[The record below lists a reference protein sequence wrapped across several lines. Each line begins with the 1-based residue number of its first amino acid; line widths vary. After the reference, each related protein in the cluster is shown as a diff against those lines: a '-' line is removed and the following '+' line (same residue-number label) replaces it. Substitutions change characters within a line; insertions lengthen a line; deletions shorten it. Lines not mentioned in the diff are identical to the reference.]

1 MRVRLEGVGKTF
13 PGRDGRAIDALRDV
27 TLALEGGELVTV
39 LGPSGCGKSTLLHI
53 VAGLLSPSRG
63 RVVFEG
69 VPPGVPVTAI
79 VFQDHA
85 LFPWRTVLG
94 NVAFGPEV
102 RGVGPAERLAR
113 ARGLLELVGLQGFE
127 DRYPRE
133 LSGGMRQRVAIARAL
148 AVEPALLLM
157 DEPFSALDAQS
168 RSLMQFELLGLWE
181 RTRTSILYVTHQIQE
196 AVLLGD
202 RVVGHDAAA
211 GPRADRAPR
220 EPAATARRADP
231 VQPGV
236 PLPRGRVLAAHQ
248 EGRSGG
254 AGRCLSR
261 RRGGRWSTT
270 VRRPT
275 RDRTAGSSGWPRCW
289 GSSCCG
295 RG

>member
-1 MRVRLEGVGKTF
+1 MRVRVEAVGKTF

-53 VAGLLSPSRG
+53 VAGLLPPSRG

-102 RGVGPAERLAR
+102 RGVGPTERLAR
-113 ARGLLELVGLQGFE
+113 ARDLLELVGLQGFE

-202 RVVGHDAAA
+202 RVVVM
-211 GPRADRAPR
+211 
-220 EPAATARRADP
+220 TRRP
-231 VQPGV
+231 
-236 PLPRGRVLAAHQ
+236 GRVL
-248 EGRSGG
+248 
-254 AGRCLSR
+254 
-261 RRGGRWSTT
+261 T
-270 VRRPT
+270 VRPVSLPRP
-275 RDRTAGSSGWPRCW
+275 RDERTLSSPEFLSLVDECWQLIKKDAQEALAGA
-289 GSSCCG
+289 
-295 RG
+295 